1 MRSVTSASR
10 KRELQM
16 NVAIFYILISVL
28 GGAVGQVLLKM
39 GMSSLGAMTFSV
51 DHLGNLLW
59 RLATN
64 PLVVGGLMIYACGT
78 LFWLLA
84 LSRVD
89 LSFAYPFA
97 SLSYVLMLL
106 ASWLLLNEHISLTR
120 LAGSFVIIIGVLI
133 ISRS

>member
-1 MRSVTSASR
+1 
-10 KRELQM
+10 M
-16 NVAIFYILISVL
+16 NVAIVYILISVL

-39 GMSSLGAMTFSV
+39 GMSNLGAMTFSLA
-51 DHLGNLLW
+51 HLGNLLW

-64 PLVVGGLMIYACGT
+64 PLVVGGLLIYACGT

-106 ASWLLLNEHISLTR
+106 ASWLLLNEHISLMR